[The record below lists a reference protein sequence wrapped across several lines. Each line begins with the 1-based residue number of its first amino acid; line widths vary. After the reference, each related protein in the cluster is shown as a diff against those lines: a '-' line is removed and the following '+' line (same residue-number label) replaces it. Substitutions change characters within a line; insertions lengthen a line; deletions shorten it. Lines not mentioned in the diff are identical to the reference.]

1 MKNRADS
8 FEHKSERTAVLSIL
22 REPETVNRIDR
33 KGHTQYTILLSFV
46 GSVLL
51 PPYLPR
57 MNDSATAAARREIE
71 KRLSYLV
78 ETYKTSYFDHELNK
92 DEADKIIDDMEEV
105 GDLIFKYLR
114 GFKRAME
121 IIIDKNIDVKN
132 LIIHTDEPSIPW
144 SLAFCGP
151 EIWKPEEPLSDFI
164 CNRFSC
170 GTILVDM
177 REEAFRWLRDY
188 TMPGAQPDEE
198 RLRDRNICLI
208 AASLEDDSSESGSD
222 LGEAYVARLNEFFTH
237 SPLSHMSVK
246 LITPKDWEYTKG
258 KPGRMIDFLNEEL
271 QKAQIIHF
279 TGHVENGKMRFD
291 KNTYISPNDLK
302 GLKPL
307 SSKPLVV
314 LHGCSSGRLFDVNKD
329 EAQLSQVFLDRGASG
344 CLATILPVN
353 IPRRIGK
360 GAETLVE
367 LFYQNVLQL
376 KPYGHA
382 LRDARNEFKRRSPS
396 ENDPQALFYQLFGD
410 PRAKLV
416 ADKLTTPDLIEIALE
431 SDELAMMVP
440 SREEKLT
447 ITLEGVSLEDKE
459 LKELLAEMKEVK
471 DIREINRIDQQKPA
485 VSLGME
491 SLGDPAV
498 GVAVQV
504 IATIIVAPVTTK
516 LAEQIFHRVQ
526 VALKKRRDES
536 KAIGEPVVGETEIA
550 KPDPKLG
557 NKKQIKQKFTIKN
570 SFFEF
575 SREFEETTQE

>member
-22 REPETVNRIDR
+22 REPEPRNRFE
-33 KGHTQYTILLSFV
+33 KKTQTQYTVLLSFV

-57 MNDSATAAARREIE
+57 MNDSASAAARRHIE
-71 KRLSYLV
+71 RSLSDLVKRYD
-78 ETYKTSYFDHELNK
+78 TSYFNHELDK
-92 DEADKIIDDMEEV
+92 DEAERIIEDLEEV
-105 GDLIFKYLR
+105 GDAIFKYLR

-121 IIIDKNIDVKN
+121 IINDRNIDVKN
-132 LIIHTDEPSIPW
+132 LIIHTDEPAIPW
-144 SLAFCGP
+144 SLAFCGR
-151 EIWKPEEPLSDFI
+151 EIWEPEEPLSDFI

-208 AASLEDDSSESGSD
+208 AASLEDDPSDSGSD
-222 LGEAYVARLNEFFTH
+222 LGEAYVSRLYDFFTH
-237 SPLSHMSVK
+237 SPLSNMSVK
-246 LITPKDWEYTKG
+246 RITAEDWEYTKG
-258 KPGRMIDFLNEEL
+258 RPGRMIDFLNEEL
-271 QKAQIIHF
+271 QKSQIIHF
-279 TGHVENGKMRFD
+279 TGHVVDGKMRFD
-291 KNTYISPNDLK
+291 KNTFISPSDLK

-314 LHGCSSGRLFDVNKD
+314 LHGCSSGRLFDINKE

-353 IPRRIGK
+353 IPRRAGK

-382 LRDARNEFKRRSPS
+382 LRDARNEFRRRSPS

-416 ADKLTTPDLIEIALE
+416 TDKLTTPDLIEILE
-431 SDELAMMVP
+431 LDEGGPFVAP
-440 SREEKLT
+440 STSEETLT
-447 ITLEGVSLEDKE
+447 ITLEGFSLDDE
-459 LKELLAEMKEVK
+459 ELLELLK
-471 DIREINRIDQQKPA
+471 DTEGIKNVSKIERIEKRTSA
-485 VSLGME
+485 VSLG
-491 SLGDPAV
+491 LGDPAV
-498 GVAVQV
+498 GVVVQV
-504 IATIIVAPVTTK
+504 VASILVAPVTTVLWERFVK
-516 LAEQIFHRVQ
+516 SLEAR
-526 VALKKRRDES
+526 KKMLSENSTEKNVLR
-536 KAIGEPVVGETEIA
+536 ETDTA
-550 KPDPKLG
+550 KPEQRVERKPHIRRKVSIEW
-557 NKKQIKQKFTIKN
+557 K
-570 SFFEF
+570 SFKF
-575 SREFEETTQE
+575 SRELDQE